1 MVSIRKRGKVCEYR
15 IEIASIDGTRKWLTK
30 SRFKTKS
37 EAIEAGVKA
46 YNEYINV
53 GHCIESSKISY
64 SDYLDYWMKE
74 YFELN
79 YKYSTA
85 KRYKESFR
93 NIKKELGNYKLPILT
108 PYVLNQALLKL

>member
-46 YNEYINV
+46 YN
-53 GHCIESSKISY
+53 
-64 SDYLDYWMKE
+64 
-74 YFELN
+74 
-79 YKYSTA
+79 
-85 KRYKESFR
+85 
-93 NIKKELGNYKLPILT
+93 
-108 PYVLNQALLKL
+108 